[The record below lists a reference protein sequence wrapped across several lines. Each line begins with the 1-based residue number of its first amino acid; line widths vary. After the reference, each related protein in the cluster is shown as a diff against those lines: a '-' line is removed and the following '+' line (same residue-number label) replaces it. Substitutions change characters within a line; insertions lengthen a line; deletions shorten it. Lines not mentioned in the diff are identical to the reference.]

1 MPAGASRWATRGKD
15 AGAPIAVPVGAT
27 EDAAVDE
34 VGRRAKRGV
43 AALSAAGRHG
53 HRSAEASYRD
63 SLSAVGRVAVVTGA
77 SSGIGVE
84 IARLLAARGD
94 LCILLARRA
103 ERLEALAE
111 ELGGEAEAEPCDVSD
126 RAAVESVAARVLER
140 HPRIDLL
147 VNNAGIPGRTSF
159 VDGDPEVIVRLIRIN
174 YLGAIWCL
182 RAFLPGLRAA
192 ARGDIVN
199 IVSVSGVV
207 AGPPSGPYSASK
219 HAQLAF
225 SRTIAAELRGEGIR
239 VHTVKPG
246 FTETEGFPQSWLPS
260 RVRRVVISPQEVA
273 AHVLRS
279 LDEGRGETTVPWFY
293 GPVAPLQDAMP
304 NVFTRV
310 LSRMPKAP

>member
-1 MPAGASRWATRGKD
+1 MGK
-15 AGAPIAVPVGAT
+15 
-27 EDAAVDE
+27 
-34 VGRRAKRGV
+34 
-43 AALSAAGRHG
+43 
-53 HRSAEASYRD
+53 
-63 SLSAVGRVAVVTGA
+63 VAVVTGA

-103 ERLEALAE
+103 DRLEALAD
-111 ELGGEAEAEPCDVSD
+111 ELGGEAEPCDVSD
-126 RAAVESVAARVLER
+126 RAAVESVAARILER
-140 HPRIDLL
+140 HPKIDLL
-147 VNNAGIPGRTSF
+147 VNNAGIPGRTRF
-159 VDGDPEVIVRLIRIN
+159 LDGDPEVIERLIRIN
-174 YLGAIWCL
+174 YLGSVWVL

-192 ARGDIVN
+192 APSDVVN

-225 SRTIAAELRGEGIR
+225 SRTAAAELRAEKIR

-246 FTETEGFPQSWLPS
+246 FTETEGFPQKWLPP
-260 RVRRVVISPQEVA
+260 RVQRVVIGPEEVA

-279 LDEGRGETTVPWFY
+279 LDEGRGETTVPWYY

>member
-1 MPAGASRWATRGKD
+1 M
-15 AGAPIAVPVGAT
+15 
-27 EDAAVDE
+27 
-34 VGRRAKRGV
+34 
-43 AALSAAGRHG
+43 
-53 HRSAEASYRD
+53 
-63 SLSAVGRVAVVTGA
+63 GRVAVVTGA
-77 SSGIGVE
+77 SSGIGAE

-94 LCILLARRA
+94 LCVLLARRA
-103 ERLEALAE
+103 ERLEALADE
-111 ELGGEAEAEPCDVSD
+111 IGGEAEPCDVAD
-126 RAAVESVAARVLER
+126 RAAVEAVAARILER
-140 HPRIDLL
+140 HPRIDVL

-159 VDGDPEVIVRLIRIN
+159 LAGDPEVIERLVRIN
-174 YLGAIWCL
+174 YLGNVWCL

-192 ARGDIVN
+192 APSDVVN

-225 SRTIAAELRGEGIR
+225 SRTAAAELRGEGIR

-246 FTETEGFPQSWLPS
+246 FTETEGFPQSWLP
-260 RVRRVVISPQEVA
+260 RPARRLVIGPADVA

-279 LDEGRGETTVPWFY
+279 LEEDRGETTVPWYY
-293 GPVAPLQDAMP
+293 GPVAPLQDTLP